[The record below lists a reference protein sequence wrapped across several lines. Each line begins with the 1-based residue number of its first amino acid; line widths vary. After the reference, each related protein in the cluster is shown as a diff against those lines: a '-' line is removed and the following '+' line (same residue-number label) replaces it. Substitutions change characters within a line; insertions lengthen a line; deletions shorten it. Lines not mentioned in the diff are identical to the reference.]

1 MGTSEVCASASMSSK
16 RRRLDSVGRCAL
28 CDKAMFPS
36 RKAAREAI
44 GRIPGRSPGAKMNAY
59 RCKENEN
66 YWHIGHL
73 PTAVRR
79 GFVSRDVL

>member
-1 MGTSEVCASASMSSK
+1 MSK

-36 RKAAREAI
+36 RKAARAAI
-44 GRIPGRSPGAKMNAY
+44 SRIPSRNSGAKMNAY

>member
-1 MGTSEVCASASMSSK
+1 
-16 RRRLDSVGRCAL
+16 
-28 CDKAMFPS
+28 MFPS
-36 RKAAREAI
+36 RKAARAAI
-44 GRIPGRSPGAKMNAY
+44 NRIPSRNSGAKMNAY

-66 YWHIGHL
+66 YWHIVHL